1 MIKKLGITILIL
13 ATGLFLY
20 SALVIQQAMS
30 YTEEVVLEDYKQ
42 GKWRVYE
49 GSESPLTRISSQL
62 DKHRIDWL
70 IQIQDPGFYSHNGL
84 DLSTPG
90 AGLTTITQSIVK
102 KLYFEEFKPGIK
114 KYKQSLIARFVVN
127 SHLEKHQQLEIFLN
141 SAYMGSI
148 DGKEIVGFYYAAK
161 HYYNTDL
168 ALLTDDQF
176 LSLIAMLI
184 GPDQFNILQNPMN
197 NQKRVEKI
205 KKVLAGE
212 YIPNGLTDVYY
223 DQA

>member
-102 KLYFEEFKPGIK
+102 KLYFKEFKPGIK

-205 KKVLAGE
+205 KKVIAGE